1 MFGRSKK
8 KKDDSPAKAGS
19 VSPGG
24 SPTSGGGGNA
34 FTKKMRGMVS
44 MKKVR
49 YTEDGYDLDLTYI
62 TPRVIAMGFP
72 SHGAEG
78 LYRNP
83 VDEVERFFNTKYG
96 GRYRIYNLC
105 SERDYDSES
114 RFAGAWKCFPFDDH
128 NAPAPIRILC
138 DFIED
143 VKEFLAKSDQNVVAV
158 HCKAG
163 KGRTG
168 VVLAAYLMAT
178 DVLYRDPQAAMT
190 RFASLRTSDGK
201 GVTIPSQQ
209 RYVRYWSTVLEKY
222 GGTPPPSPPIKID
235 GITLKGGSKGW
246 DLYVVVE
253 EGPERM
259 RGSASQVFDSR
270 PKFGFKTAVAGN
282 GSFSF
287 DLSPYE
293 LVVRG
298 DVRFIF
304 KASRRVG
311 SDDHLFHIW
320 LHTCFTADGLHTFP
334 KMQLD
339 RASKD
344 EKHEKFK
351 SELTV
356 TITTAPAPVD
366 SRRRGDSAFFS
377 TSSSPPASP
386 PPAAAATA
394 AASPAESSAGN
405 EDGRSTTHSPPPPR
419 SPTPPQPPVETCPF
433 PSATGAGGVEAHEGN
448 GTADEPLPQAEAA
461 APRGSGG
468 EAPEEEEEEEEK
480 QPSVKEE
487 AEEAADEEPV
497 QETEAEKRLRELREQ
512 REQRQRDREA
522 EKAKRNEER
531 KEAEARRQRE
541 ASEREAAARG
551 EAERRQ
557 RERDE
562 KRRQRDQERAARRG
576 ITTGEDAASA
586 SPSPSP
592 SSPAS
597 PAAAVVS
604 SNDTQ
609 QSPSP
614 VAEEDPLAALY
625 NEAGP
630 AADTPTSSPSPVASP
645 AAHHVDSPSEAPP
658 PQPVAASAGAE
669 EAAAAAAATA
679 AASATSALVAPASTP
694 AAAAAAAK

>member
-8 KKDDSPAKAGS
+8 KKDDSPAKAAS

-24 SPTSGGGGNA
+24 SPASNSGGGGNA

-105 SERDYDSES
+105 SERDYDTDS

-138 DFIED
+138 DFTED
-143 VKEFLAKSDQNVVAV
+143 VKDFLAKNDQNVVAV

-178 DVLYRDPQAAMT
+178 DALYRDPQAAMT

-270 PKFGFKTAVAGN
+270 PKFGFKTAVAGS

-320 LHTCFTADGLHTFP
+320 LHSCFTADGLHTFP

-351 SELTV
+351 PELTV
-356 TITTAPAPVD
+356 TITTAPAPAD
-366 SRRRGDSAFFS
+366 SRRRGDSTFFS
-377 TSSSPPASP
+377 SSSSPPASP

-394 AASPAESSAGN
+394 AASPAESDGARH
-405 EDGRSTTHSPPPPR
+405 EDSRSTTHSPPPPR

-433 PSATGAGGVEAHEGN
+433 PSAVEGGRDRGADADEAGAHEGN
-448 GTADEPLPQAEAA
+448 GTAVAAADEPLPVAEAA
-461 APRGSGG
+461 APRLSEG
-468 EAPEEEEEEEEK
+468 ETPEEEERQPSAKEEEE
-480 QPSVKEE
+480 E
-487 AEEAADEEPV
+487 EEPV
-497 QETEAEKRLRELREQ
+497 QETEAEQRLRELREQ
-512 REQRQRDREA
+512 REQVCFKMDNDNVLRLM
-522 EKAKRNEER
+522 KKRGQ
-531 KEAEARRQRE
+531 KKQ
-541 ASEREAAARG
+541 
-551 EAERRQ
+551 
-557 RERDE
+557 
-562 KRRQRDQERAARRG
+562 KK
-576 ITTGEDAASA
+576 TT
-586 SPSPSP
+586 
-592 SSPAS
+592 
-597 PAAAVVS
+597 
-604 SNDTQ
+604 
-609 QSPSP
+609 
-614 VAEEDPLAALY
+614 
-625 NEAGP
+625 
-630 AADTPTSSPSPVASP
+630 
-645 AAHHVDSPSEAPP
+645 
-658 PQPVAASAGAE
+658 
-669 EAAAAAAATA
+669 
-679 AASATSALVAPASTP
+679 
-694 AAAAAAAK
+694 